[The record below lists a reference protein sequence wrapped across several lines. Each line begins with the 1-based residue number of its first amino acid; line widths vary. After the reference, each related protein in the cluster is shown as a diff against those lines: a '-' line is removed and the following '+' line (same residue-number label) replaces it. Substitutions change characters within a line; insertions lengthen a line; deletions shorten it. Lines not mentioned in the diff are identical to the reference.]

1 MVVLEAWA
9 YSKPVIMTPEC
20 NLPEG
25 FQAGAALK
33 VEATETSVA
42 AGLNELQR
50 MTDNERTAMGSR
62 GRDLVVE
69 RFTWSRVARQL
80 QSVQEWI
87 LGGGAKPGCIFD
99 A

>member
-9 YSKPVIMTPEC
+9 NSKPVLMTPEC

-25 FQAGAALK
+25 FLAGAAIK
-33 VEATETSVA
+33 VEATEISLA

-50 MTDNERTAMGSR
+50 LTPAERAAMG
-62 GRDLVVE
+62 GRALELVKQ
-69 RFTWSRVARQL
+69 RFTWSRVGEQMREVYQWA
-80 QSVQEWI
+80 
-87 LGGGAKPGCIFD
+87 LGGGAKPGCVLD